1 MTNTLMI
8 TGDETQAWELLG
20 DEVVGLFG
28 DNGGD
33 PDGNGWLPSEFI
45 TEEEG
50 EAVITAGLGEMI
62 KALWLDDEEI
72 AQELGV
78 EDVLALAEGGDDW
91 DAFCNAVED
100 KTRCWAHYNAYG
112 AGDSRWVIVRE

>member
-1 MTNTLMI
+1 MI
-8 TGDETQAWELLG
+8 TGDEIQAWELLG
-20 DEVVGLFG
+20 DLAGLFG

-33 PDGNGWLPSEFI
+33 PDGNAWLPSEFI

-50 EAVITAGLGEMI
+50 EAVITAGLGEMV

-72 AQELGV
+72 AQTLRI
-78 EDVLALAEGGDDW
+78 EDVLAQAELCDDW
-91 DAFCNAVED
+91 EAMQGAVED

-112 AGDSRWVIVRE
+112 AADSRWVIVRM